1 MEYLE
6 YLYAEGVNFK
16 IVNGDDGY
24 TVNIECE
31 KPLMGTFTSFENLLF
46 GIAPVVQKYM
56 DGIIDVEG
64 FAIALDVNFN
74 NELGENGI
82 VELLM
87 K

>member
-1 MEYLE
+1 MEELDYLF
-6 YLYAEGVNFK
+6 AEGVNFK
-16 IVNGDDGY
+16 IANGEDGY

-31 KPLMGTFTSFENLLF
+31 NPLMGTFSSFEDLLY

-56 DGIIDVEG
+56 YDILDVEG